1 MQAPQQQSDAAHQ
14 VEKNQTS
21 HALFVSA
28 KLSRRVRLSPNEGG
42 STL

>member
-1 MQAPQQQSDAAHQ
+1 MQAPQQQRDAAHQ

-28 KLSRRVRLSPNEGG
+28 KLSLGVRLSPNERR